1 MTPLQLLSSRASVSS
16 RLLLPPGP
24 NADELA
30 QLLNIAMRVPD
41 HGKLAPWRFL
51 LIQGDAR
58 QRVSERLCAR
68 KLVLEPESSADG
80 LEKER
85 QRFLHAPVI
94 VVVITHITKPHKI
107 PEVEQLLSA
116 GAVCMQLLNA
126 AAAQGFAGQWLT
138 GWAAYDPDIA
148 QFLGL
153 RQHEAIAGFIHLG
166 HSESAPP
173 ERPRPLLADKLSS
186 F

>member
-1 MTPLQLLSSRASVSS
+1 MTPIQQLGSRASVPS
-16 RLLLPPGP
+16 RLLQAPGP
-24 NADELA
+24 NVDELA
-30 QLLNIAMRVPD
+30 QLLNVAMRVPD
-41 HGKLAPWRFL
+41 HGRLHPWRFL

-58 QRVSERLCAR
+58 QRISDRLCAR
-68 KLVLEPESSADG
+68 KLALEPSISAEG

-85 QRFLHAPVI
+85 LRFLHAPSI
-94 VVVITHITKPHKI
+94 VVVIASITKPHKI

-126 AAAQGFAGQWLT
+126 AFAQGFAGQWLT
-138 GWAAYDPDIA
+138 GWAAYDADIA

-153 RQHEAIAGFIHLG
+153 AENESVAGFVHLG
-166 HSESAPP
+166 HSANTPA

-186 F
+186 L